1 MKKTK
6 GFSVIGAIIGVAIVA
21 ILAIASFIIIDGNNK
36 STNFN
41 SYDFESYIEAS
52 KDNGNI
58 ADHVKG
64 DASAPVLI
72 FEYADYQ
79 CPGCASINPYV
90 NKAVE
95 ELDGK
100 LAVIYRSFLLS
111 YHKNATAAASAAEAA
126 GLQGYW
132 KAYADKLFEEQSE
145 WVFWKDGTDR
155 VGEHN
160 AQVLLAIMNKFD
172 ALDQALLFAKVASCL
187 LKLEN
192 AIGIYK
198 APTCYE
204 KQFYIN
210 FANSIKDDALPM
222 PILIH
227 AGMYLAKS
235 GLCAYTSG
243 LRVLG
248 YEEMEVINSQLQPD
262 QVIGMLYAISEY
274 VVSEEVTLKDGETI
288 GFTDEQKI
296 PIAVSKGVS
305 VEGETIKIGL

>member
-21 ILAIASFIIIDGNNK
+21 ILAFASFIIIDGNNK

-145 WVFWKDGTDR
+145 
-155 VGEHN
+155 
-160 AQVLLAIMNKFD
+160 
-172 ALDQALLFAKVASCL
+172 
-187 LKLEN
+187 
-192 AIGIYK
+192 
-198 APTCYE
+198 
-204 KQFYIN
+204 
-210 FANSIKDDALPM
+210 
-222 PILIH
+222 
-227 AGMYLAKS
+227 
-235 GLCAYTSG
+235 
-243 LRVLG
+243 
-248 YEEMEVINSQLQPD
+248 
-262 QVIGMLYAISEY
+262 
-274 VVSEEVTLKDGETI
+274 
-288 GFTDEQKI
+288 
-296 PIAVSKGVS
+296 
-305 VEGETIKIGL
+305 